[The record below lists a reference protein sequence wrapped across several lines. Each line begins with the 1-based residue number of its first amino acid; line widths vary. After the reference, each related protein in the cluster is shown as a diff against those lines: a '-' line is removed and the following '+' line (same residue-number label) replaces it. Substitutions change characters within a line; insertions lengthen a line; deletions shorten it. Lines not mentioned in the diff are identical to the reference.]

1 MVIISDK
8 DLATRLATTLSSV
21 GGGGGVATSDEQRL
35 KALRRRAEAVAK
47 AYHAEVSRGDQTLS
61 PAKAIKTLH
70 ELRVHQIELEMQNEE
85 LRSTQLQLDAE
96 RDRYFQLYDL
106 APVGYLSVSE
116 KGLILQANLSATQL
130 LKGARIH
137 LAKQLFSNFIAPSDQ
152 DIYYLLRRKVIDTRQ
167 TQTCELQ
174 MKPKG
179 SQPFWA
185 RLTVNLEQDGDD
197 DAALEF
203 RIIISDISERKVA
216 DAEREAALK
225 LLQNIARRVP
235 GVVYQYLMRADGS
248 SCFPFASEAIRDIYR
263 VSPKE
268 VREDASKVFTVLHPD
283 DYDAVVAAIQTSARE
298 LKPWQQEYRV
308 KFPDGTVRWLF
319 GNALPE
325 PAPGGSTLW
334 HGFITDVTE
343 SRQLKDALKE
353 SELRYRT
360 IADFTADWEYWS
372 LPDGT
377 LRYVSPSCE
386 EVCGYTPQELYADP
400 LLLRRMVHPDDLALF
415 DDHVHQLSDQGV
427 TEPID
432 YRIRTKHGEERWIA
446 HVCRQVFD
454 ADGKSLGRR
463 ASNRDDTRNKE
474 LQEQIRQ
481 LAFIDPLTALPN
493 RRLLLDRLEQ
503 ALAAN
508 QRSEGF
514 GALMFLDLD
523 NFKPLNDQHGHGAGD
538 LLLLEVAR
546 RLKACVRG
554 VDTVSRI
561 GGDEFVVLL
570 GELAADQAQAAEQAS
585 KLAEKVRFSLAEPYL
600 LPVSNNAEAIKHHCS
615 ASIGVVL
622 IEPQHKSVEGLLK
635 WADAAMY
642 LAKEEGRNRV
652 IFMIERRT
660 EQRP

>member
-1 MVIISDK
+1 M
-8 DLATRLATTLSSV
+8 
-21 GGGGGVATSDEQRL
+21 ATSDEQRL

>member
-1 MVIISDK
+1 
-8 DLATRLATTLSSV
+8 
-21 GGGGGVATSDEQRL
+21 VATSDEQRL

-622 IEPQHKSVEGLLK
+622 IDPQHKSVEGLLK

-652 IFMIERRT
+652 NFMIERRT

>member
-1 MVIISDK
+1 
-8 DLATRLATTLSSV
+8 
-21 GGGGGVATSDEQRL
+21 VATSDEQRL

-652 IFMIERRT
+652 NFMIERRT

>member
-1 MVIISDK
+1 
-8 DLATRLATTLSSV
+8 
-21 GGGGGVATSDEQRL
+21 VATSDEQRL

-197 DAALEF
+197 DAAVEF

-225 LLQNIARRVP
+225 LLQNIAHRVP

-308 KFPDGTVRWLF
+308 KFDDGTVRWLF

-622 IEPQHKSVEGLLK
+622 IDPQHKSVEGLLK

-652 IFMIERRT
+652 NFMIERRT

>member
-1 MVIISDK
+1 
-8 DLATRLATTLSSV
+8 
-21 GGGGGVATSDEQRL
+21 VATSDEQRL

-225 LLQNIARRVP
+225 LLQNIAHRVP

-652 IFMIERRT
+652 NFMIERRT

>member
-1 MVIISDK
+1 M
-8 DLATRLATTLSSV
+8 
-21 GGGGGVATSDEQRL
+21 ATSDEQRL

-197 DAALEF
+197 DAAVEF

-225 LLQNIARRVP
+225 LLQNIAHRVP

-263 VSPKE
+263 VSPEE
-268 VREDASKVFTVLHPD
+268 VREDASKVFAVLHPD
-283 DYDAVVAAIQTSARE
+283 DHDAVVAAIETSARE

-308 KFPDGTVRWLF
+308 KFDDGTVRWLF

-652 IFMIERRT
+652 NFMIERRT

>member
-1 MVIISDK
+1 MSIISDK
-8 DLATRLATTLSSV
+8 DLETSLAATLSSV
-21 GGGGGVATSDEQRL
+21 GGGGVATSDEQRL

-96 RDRYFQLYDL
+96 RDRYFQLYDM
-106 APVGYLSVSE
+106 APVGYLSVNE
-116 KGLILQANLSATQL
+116 KGLILQANLSAAQL

-137 LAKQLFSNFIAPSDQ
+137 LAKQLFTNFIAPSDQ

-179 SQPFWA
+179 SQPFWV

-197 DAALEF
+197 DAAVEF
-203 RIIISDISERKVA
+203 RIVISDISERKVA

-248 SCFPFASEAIRDIYR
+248 SCFPFSSEAIRDIYR
-263 VSPKE
+263 VTPEE
-268 VREDASKVFTVLHPD
+268 VREDASKVFAVLHPD
-283 DYDAVVAAIQTSARE
+283 DHDAVVAAIQTSAKE

-308 KFPDGTVRWLF
+308 KFSDGTVRWLF

-325 PAPGGSTLW
+325 PAPDGSTLW
-334 HGFITDVTE
+334 HGFITDITE

-360 IADFTADWEYWS
+360 VAEYTADWEYWS
-372 LPDGT
+372 MPDGT
-377 LRYVSPSCE
+377 LSYVSPSCE
-386 EVCGYTPQELYADP
+386 QISGYTPQELYADP
-400 LLLRRMVHPDDLALF
+400 LLLRQMVHPEDLALF
-415 DDHVHQLSDQGV
+415 DEHVHQISAQGV

-432 YRIRTKHGEERWIA
+432 YRIRTKSGEERWIA

-454 ADGKSLGRR
+454 SDGKPLGRR

-514 GALMFLDLD
+514 GALMYLDLD

-570 GELAADQAQAAEQAS
+570 GDLTTDQDQAADQAN

-652 IFMIERRT
+652 NFMIERRAQ
-660 EQRP
+660 QRA

>member
-1 MVIISDK
+1 
-8 DLATRLATTLSSV
+8 
-21 GGGGGVATSDEQRL
+21 VATSDEQRL

-308 KFPDGTVRWLF
+308 KFDDGTVRWLF

>member
-1 MVIISDK
+1 M
-8 DLATRLATTLSSV
+8 
-21 GGGGGVATSDEQRL
+21 ATSDEQRL

-197 DAALEF
+197 DAVVEF
-203 RIIISDISERKVA
+203 RIVISDISERKVA

-225 LLQNIARRVP
+225 LLQNIAHRVP

-263 VSPKE
+263 VSPEE
-268 VREDASKVFTVLHPD
+268 VREDASKVFAVLHPD

-308 KFPDGTVRWLF
+308 KFDDGTVRWLF

-622 IEPQHKSVEGLLK
+622 IEPRHKSVEGLLK

-652 IFMIERRT
+652 NFMIERRT

>member
-1 MVIISDK
+1 M
-8 DLATRLATTLSSV
+8 
-21 GGGGGVATSDEQRL
+21 ATSDEQRL

-248 SCFPFASEAIRDIYR
+248 SRFPFASEAIRDIYR

-386 EVCGYTPQELYADP
+386 EVCGYTPQELYAEP
-400 LLLRRMVHPDDLALF
+400 LLLRQMVHPDDLALF
-415 DDHVHQLSDQGV
+415 DEHVHGLSDQGV

-432 YRIRTKHGEERWIA
+432 YRIRTKGGEQRWIA

>member
-21 GGGGGVATSDEQRL
+21 GGGGVATSDEQRL

-622 IEPQHKSVEGLLK
+622 IDPQHKSVEGLLK

-652 IFMIERRT
+652 NFMIERRT

>member
-1 MVIISDK
+1 
-8 DLATRLATTLSSV
+8 
-21 GGGGGVATSDEQRL
+21 VATSDEQRL

-152 DIYYLLRRKVIDTRQ
+152 DIYYLLRLKVIDTRQ

-197 DAALEF
+197 DAAVEF
-203 RIIISDISERKVA
+203 RIVISDISERKVA

-225 LLQNIARRVP
+225 LLQNIAHRVP

-263 VSPKE
+263 VSPEE
-268 VREDASKVFTVLHPD
+268 VREDASKVFAVLHPD

-308 KFPDGTVRWLF
+308 KFDDGTVRWLF

-652 IFMIERRT
+652 NFMIERRT

>member
-1 MVIISDK
+1 M
-8 DLATRLATTLSSV
+8 
-21 GGGGGVATSDEQRL
+21 ATSDEQRL

-308 KFPDGTVRWLF
+308 KFDDGTVRWLF

-652 IFMIERRT
+652 NFMIERRT

>member
-1 MVIISDK
+1 
-8 DLATRLATTLSSV
+8 
-21 GGGGGVATSDEQRL
+21 VATADEQRL

>member
-1 MVIISDK
+1 
-8 DLATRLATTLSSV
+8 
-21 GGGGGVATSDEQRL
+21 VATSDEQRL

-263 VSPKE
+263 VSPEE
-268 VREDASKVFTVLHPD
+268 VREDASKVFAVLHPD
-283 DYDAVVAAIQTSARE
+283 DHDAVVAAIETSARE

-308 KFPDGTVRWLF
+308 KFDDGTVRWLF

>member
-1 MVIISDK
+1 M
-8 DLATRLATTLSSV
+8 
-21 GGGGGVATSDEQRL
+21 ATSDEQRL

-179 SQPFWA
+179 SRPFWA

-268 VREDASKVFTVLHPD
+268 VREDASKAFTVLHPD

>member
-1 MVIISDK
+1 M
-8 DLATRLATTLSSV
+8 
-21 GGGGGVATSDEQRL
+21 ATSDEQRL

-268 VREDASKVFTVLHPD
+268 VREDASKAFTVLHPD

>member
-1 MVIISDK
+1 M
-8 DLATRLATTLSSV
+8 
-21 GGGGGVATSDEQRL
+21 ATSDEQRL

-263 VSPKE
+263 VSPEE
-268 VREDASKVFTVLHPD
+268 VREDASKVFAVLHPD

-652 IFMIERRT
+652 NFMIERRT

>member
-1 MVIISDK
+1 
-8 DLATRLATTLSSV
+8 
-21 GGGGGVATSDEQRL
+21 VATSDEQRL

-197 DAALEF
+197 DAAVEF

>member
-1 MVIISDK
+1 
-8 DLATRLATTLSSV
+8 
-21 GGGGGVATSDEQRL
+21 VATSDEQRL
-35 KALRRRAEAVAK
+35 KGLRRRAEAVAK

-642 LAKEEGRNRV
+642 LAKAEGRNRV
-652 IFMIERRT
+652 NFMIERRT

>member
-1 MVIISDK
+1 M
-8 DLATRLATTLSSV
+8 
-21 GGGGGVATSDEQRL
+21 ATSDEQRL

-652 IFMIERRT
+652 NFMIERRT

>member
-1 MVIISDK
+1 
-8 DLATRLATTLSSV
+8 
-21 GGGGGVATSDEQRL
+21 VATSDEQRL

-61 PAKAIKTLH
+61 PAMAIKTLH

>member
-1 MVIISDK
+1 
-8 DLATRLATTLSSV
+8 
-21 GGGGGVATSDEQRL
+21 VATSDEQRL

-308 KFPDGTVRWLF
+308 KFDDGTVRWLF

-622 IEPQHKSVEGLLK
+622 IDPQHKSVEGLLK

-652 IFMIERRT
+652 NFMIERRT

>member
-1 MVIISDK
+1 M
-8 DLATRLATTLSSV
+8 
-21 GGGGGVATSDEQRL
+21 ATSDEQRL

-197 DAALEF
+197 DAAVEF

-225 LLQNIARRVP
+225 LLQNIAHRVP

-263 VSPKE
+263 VSPEE
-268 VREDASKVFTVLHPD
+268 VREDASKVFAVLHPD
-283 DYDAVVAAIQTSARE
+283 DHDAVVAAIETSARE

-308 KFPDGTVRWLF
+308 KFDDGTVRWLF

-432 YRIRTKHGEERWIA
+432 YRIRTKHGDERWIA

-622 IEPQHKSVEGLLK
+622 IEPRHKSVEGLLK

-652 IFMIERRT
+652 NFMIERRT

>member
-1 MVIISDK
+1 
-8 DLATRLATTLSSV
+8 
-21 GGGGGVATSDEQRL
+21 VATSDEQRL

>member
-1 MVIISDK
+1 M
-8 DLATRLATTLSSV
+8 
-21 GGGGGVATSDEQRL
+21 ATSDEQRL

-197 DAALEF
+197 DAAVEF

-225 LLQNIARRVP
+225 LLQNIAHRVP

-263 VSPKE
+263 VSPEE
-268 VREDASKVFTVLHPD
+268 VREDASKVFAVLHPD
-283 DYDAVVAAIQTSARE
+283 DHDAVVAAIETSARE

-308 KFPDGTVRWLF
+308 KFDDGTVRWLF

-432 YRIRTKHGEERWIA
+432 YRIRTKHGDERWIA

-652 IFMIERRT
+652 NFMIERRT

>member
-1 MVIISDK
+1 M
-8 DLATRLATTLSSV
+8 
-21 GGGGGVATSDEQRL
+21 ATSDEQRL
-35 KALRRRAEAVAK
+35 KALRRRADALAQNYLSE
-47 AYHAEVSRGDQTLS
+47 ESRGDKILS
-61 PAKAIKTLH
+61 PAQAVKTLH

-85 LRSTQLQLDAE
+85 LRSTHLLLDAE
-96 RDRYFQLYDL
+96 RERYYELYDL
-106 APVGYLSVSE
+106 APVGYLSVGE
-116 KGLILQANLSATQL
+116 HGLILQANLSAAKLLREARKQL
-130 LKGARIH
+130 E
-137 LAKQLFSNFIAPSDQ
+137 KQLFSNFIAPSDQ
-152 DIYYLLRRKVIDTRQ
+152 DIYYLLRQQVLETRQ
-167 TQTCELQ
+167 EQSRELQ

-179 SQPFWA
+179 GQPFWVK
-185 RLTVNLEQDGDD
+185 LLVNLAQEGE
-197 DAALEF
+197 AAAEF
-203 RIIISDISERKVA
+203 RIVISDISARKA
-216 DAEREAALK
+216 AAAEREAALK

-235 GVVYQYLMRADGS
+235 GVVYQYLLRSDGS

-263 VSPKE
+263 VSPAA

-283 DYDAVVAAIQTSARE
+283 DHDAVVAAIETSAKE

-308 KFPDGTVRWLF
+308 KFSDGTVRWLF

-325 PAPGGSTLW
+325 PAPDGSTLW
-334 HGFITDVTE
+334 HGFITDITE

-360 IADFTADWEYWS
+360 VAEYTADWEYWS
-372 LPDGT
+372 MPDGT

-386 EVCGYTPQELYADP
+386 QISGYTPQELYADP
-400 LLLRRMVHPDDLALF
+400 LLLRQMVHPDDLALF
-415 DDHVHQLSDQGV
+415 DEHVHQLSAQGV

-432 YRIRTKHGEERWIA
+432 YRIRTKSGEERWIA

-454 ADGKSLGRR
+454 SDGKPLGRR

-514 GALMFLDLD
+514 GALIYLDLD
-523 NFKPLNDQHGHGAGD
+523 NFKPLNDEHGHGAGD
-538 LLLLEVAR
+538 LLLVEVAR
-546 RLKACVRG
+546 RLKACVRA

-570 GELAADQAQAAEQAS
+570 GELAADQAQAAEQAN
-585 KLAEKVRFSLAEPYL
+585 KLAQKICVSLAEPYL

-622 IEPQHKSVEGLLK
+622 IEPQHQSVEGLLK

-652 IFMIERRT
+652 NFMVERRA

>member
-1 MVIISDK
+1 MNSDQGSK
-8 DLATRLATTLSSV
+8 TPLAAILPTA
-21 GGGGGVATSDEQRL
+21 GGGVSTSDEQRL
-35 KALRRRAEAVAK
+35 KALRRRADALAQNYLSE
-47 AYHAEVSRGDQTLS
+47 ESRGDKILS
-61 PAKAIKTLH
+61 PAQAVKTLH

-85 LRSTQLQLDAE
+85 LRSTHLLLDAE
-96 RDRYFQLYDL
+96 RERYYELYDL
-106 APVGYLSVSE
+106 APVGYLSVGAH
-116 KGLILQANLSATQL
+116 GLILQANLSAAKLLREARKQL
-130 LKGARIH
+130 E
-137 LAKQLFSNFIAPSDQ
+137 KQLFSNFIAPSDQ
-152 DIYYLLRRKVIDTRQ
+152 DIYYLLRQQVLETRQ
-167 TQTCELQ
+167 EQSRELQ

-179 SQPFWA
+179 GQALWVKLS
-185 RLTVNLEQDGDD
+185 VNLAQEDE
-197 DAALEF
+197 AAAEF
-203 RIIISDISERKVA
+203 RIVISDISARKAA
-216 DAEREAALK
+216 DAERETAHK

-235 GVVYQYLMRADGS
+235 GMVYQYQLRVDGS
-248 SCFPFASEAIRDIYR
+248 SNFPYASEAIRQIYR
-263 VSPKE
+263 VSPRQAME
-268 VREDASKVFTVLHPD
+268 NAANVF
-283 DYDAVVAAIQTSARE
+283 AVVHPQDRDDVLISLQQSAADIA
-298 LKPWQQEYRV
+298 PWVHEYRV
-308 KFPDGTVRWLF
+308 KFEDGTERWLL
-319 GNALPE
+319 GNSLAQRQ
-325 PAPGGSTLW
+325 ADGSTLW

-360 IADFTADWEYWS
+360 VADYTADWEYWS
-372 LPDGT
+372 MLDGT

-386 EVCGYTPQELYADP
+386 AISGYTPEEFYADP
-400 LLLRRMVHPDDLALF
+400 LLLRQMVHPDDLALF
-415 DDHVHQLSDQGV
+415 DEHVHQLSDQGV
-427 TEPID
+427 AEPID
-432 YRIRTKHGEERWIA
+432 YRIRTKSGEERWIA
-446 HVCRQVFD
+446 HVCRPVFD
-454 ADGKSLGRR
+454 PEGKALGHR
-463 ASNRDDTRNKE
+463 ASNRDDTHNKE

-514 GALMFLDLD
+514 GALIYLDLD
-523 NFKPLNDQHGHGAGD
+523 NFKPLNDEHGHGAGD
-538 LLLLEVAR
+538 LLLVEVAR
-546 RLKACVRG
+546 RLKACVRA

-570 GELAADQAQAAEQAS
+570 GELAADQGQAADQAN
-585 KLAEKVRFSLAEPYL
+585 KLAQKVRFSLAEPYL

-652 IFMIERRT
+652 NFMVERRA

>member
-1 MVIISDK
+1 
-8 DLATRLATTLSSV
+8 
-21 GGGGGVATSDEQRL
+21 
-35 KALRRRAEAVAK
+35 
-47 AYHAEVSRGDQTLS
+47 
-61 PAKAIKTLH
+61 
-70 ELRVHQIELEMQNEE
+70 
-85 LRSTQLQLDAE
+85 
-96 RDRYFQLYDL
+96 
-106 APVGYLSVSE
+106 
-116 KGLILQANLSATQL
+116 LILQANLSATQL

>member
-1 MVIISDK
+1 
-8 DLATRLATTLSSV
+8 
-21 GGGGGVATSDEQRL
+21 
-35 KALRRRAEAVAK
+35 
-47 AYHAEVSRGDQTLS
+47 
-61 PAKAIKTLH
+61 
-70 ELRVHQIELEMQNEE
+70 
-85 LRSTQLQLDAE
+85 
-96 RDRYFQLYDL
+96 
-106 APVGYLSVSE
+106 
-116 KGLILQANLSATQL
+116 
-130 LKGARIH
+130 
-137 LAKQLFSNFIAPSDQ
+137 
-152 DIYYLLRRKVIDTRQ
+152 
-167 TQTCELQ
+167 

-197 DAALEF
+197 DAAVEF

-225 LLQNIARRVP
+225 LLQNIAHRVP

-263 VSPKE
+263 VSPEE
-268 VREDASKVFTVLHPD
+268 VREDASKVFAVLHPD
-283 DYDAVVAAIQTSARE
+283 DHDAVVAAIETSARE
-298 LKPWQQEYRV
+298 LKPWRQEYRV
-308 KFPDGTVRWLF
+308 KFTDGTVRWLF

-325 PAPGGSTLW
+325 RAPDGGTLW

-386 EVCGYTPQELYADP
+386 EVCGYTPDEFYADP
-400 LLLRRMVHPDDLALF
+400 LLLRQMVHPDDLALF
-415 DDHVHQLSDQGV
+415 DEHVHQLSDQGV
-427 TEPID
+427 AEPID
-432 YRIRTKHGEERWIA
+432 YRIRTKRGEERWIA
-446 HVCRQVFD
+446 HVCRPVFD
-454 ADGKSLGRR
+454 PEGKPLGHR
-463 ASNRDDTRNKE
+463 ASNRDDTSNKQ
-474 LQEQIRQ
+474 LQEQVRQ

-514 GALMFLDLD
+514 GALVYLDLD
-523 NFKPLNDQHGHGAGD
+523 NFKPLNDEHGHGAGD
-538 LLLLEVAR
+538 LLLVEVAR
-546 RLKACVRG
+546 RLKACVRA

-570 GELAADQAQAAEQAS
+570 GDLATEQAQAVDQAN
-585 KLAEKVRFSLAEPYL
+585 KLAEKIRFSLAEPYL
-600 LPVSNNAEAIKHHCS
+600 LPVSNNSESIEHHCS
-615 ASIGVVL
+615 ASIGAVL
-622 IEPQHKSVEGLLK
+622 IEPQHQSVEGLLK

-642 LAKEEGRNRV
+642 RAKEEGRNRV
-652 IFMIERRT
+652 SFMIERRAQ
-660 EQRP
+660 QRP